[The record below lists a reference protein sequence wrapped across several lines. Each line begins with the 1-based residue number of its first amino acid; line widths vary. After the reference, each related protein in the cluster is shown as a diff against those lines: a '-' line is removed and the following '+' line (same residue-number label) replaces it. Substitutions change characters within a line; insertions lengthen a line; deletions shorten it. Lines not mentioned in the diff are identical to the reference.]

1 MGKTAKTDNFLNS
14 IKKYAERQRVRMC
27 MEVEQLKEAKIKEA
41 ENKAKADSEKLV
53 RTRLES
59 KRNEMTS
66 KLAKLTQ
73 EGQKKLFLE
82 RAEMTESIFKKA
94 EEKLLDFAQ
103 SDKYEEHILKSAK
116 NIADFFKNENCVL
129 YLNKKDMIFADKI
142 KAVFSGKAE
151 ISNDNSVKI
160 GGIKGYCS
168 AMGIV
173 ADETLDSKLEAQKEW
188 FYTNC
193 TLSVI

>member
-41 ENKAKADSEKLV
+41 ESKAKADSEKLV

-66 KLAKLTQ
+66 KFAKLTQ

-94 EEKLLDFAQ
+94 EAKLIEFTQ
-103 SDKYEEHILKSAK
+103 SDKYEEHLLKSAK
-116 NIADFFKNENCVL
+116 NIADFFNNQDCVL
-129 YLNKKDMIFADKI
+129 YLNEKDMIFADKI
-142 KAVFSGKAE
+142 KAVFSGNAE
-151 ISNDNSVKI
+151 IRNDNSVKI
-160 GGIKGYCS
+160 GGIKGYSS
-168 AMGIV
+168 AMGII